1 MAFYTIKL
9 SKKIVG
15 IVLFLVL
22 VATWTF
28 FEPTERHIQVFGSYE
43 PIYQGRK
50 DRKLMAFT
58 CNVAWGNEYIPPLLE
73 IFKEKNVK
81 ATFFIEGRWAEKYP
95 DLLKLIYESGHEIG
109 NHGYSHAHHAQ
120 LSYEQ
125 NINEI
130 KKAEEVIENIIG
142 VKTTLFAPPYGE
154 FSDQTIKAARSMN
167 YRLIMWTIDTIDWK
181 KPGADYIVNKVLDN
195 AGNGKIVLMHPTE
208 DTVKAMPT
216 VIDNLYR
223 EGYRIT
229 TVSEVLSAE

>member
-109 NHGYSHAHHAQ
+109 NHGYSHAHHGQ

>member
-22 VATWTF
+22 VVTWTF

-109 NHGYSHAHHAQ
+109 NHGYSHAHHGQ